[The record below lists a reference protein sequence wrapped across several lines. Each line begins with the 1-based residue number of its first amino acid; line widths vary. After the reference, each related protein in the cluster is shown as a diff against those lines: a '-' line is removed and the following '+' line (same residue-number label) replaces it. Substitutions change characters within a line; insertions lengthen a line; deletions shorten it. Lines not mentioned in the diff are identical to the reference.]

1 MRSLTAALLN
11 LTAGLL
17 IAASTPSAQ
26 AVTLSNYSWTGTCQ
40 DQPPPVGCG
49 TGTAH
54 ASLVVQDY
62 TPGVPLNLD
71 NLVSFSYLSDK
82 YSSGYSSQF
91 GFANVGGWLNAA
103 PFGTPFA
110 ADLTILIWDDPTH
123 KSASMF
129 ETFSFFDGFWCFN
142 ACGHDVGIG
151 SVFVQVPAAL
161 VPEPA
166 GFALLSF
173 GLMLLTLQHRRARST
188 IPSEWRGI
196 DDGLTAG
203 QTLPWR
209 NTL

>member
-1 MRSLTAALLN
+1 
-11 LTAGLL
+11 
-17 IAASTPSAQ
+17 
-26 AVTLSNYSWTGTCQ
+26 
-40 DQPPPVGCG
+40 
-49 TGTAH
+49 
-54 ASLVVQDY
+54 
-62 TPGVPLNLD
+62 VPLNLD

-173 GLMLLTLQHRRARST
+173 GLMLLTLKHRRARST